1 MDKIPLRRGIDPDS
15 KRISE
20 LLDKNLHVIRYEG
33 DAGKYIRLFNEIF
46 LGR

>member
-15 KRISE
+15 KRISK
-20 LLDKNLHVIRYEG
+20 LLDKRLHVIKYEG
-33 DAGKYIRLFNEIF
+33 DASRNIRLFNEIF